1 MFYTQ
6 NIIPP
11 SLNVLIPFS
20 YLPPHLFCKTN
31 YEQQLNDKTS
41 KSFWLVW
48 NEGTIF
54 IVTQSVCNPFMIPNC
69 EIPLEVHIVQ
79 FCFMHYWSEF
89 NQAPEICILLDINA
103 VTWQKKK
110 HKHPQI
116 RAGNG
121 CHTHSK
127 NTGCA
132 VLRTKGKTAAVQ
144 HILHKT
150 CFLTR
155 LQWLHPPLAE
165 GNNYR
170 CGLNPDLVVFSSQWN
185 MGPSLK

>member
-103 VTWQKKK
+103 VTWQKKSTNT
-110 HKHPQI
+110 HKSEQ
-116 RAGNG
+116 AM
-121 CHTHSK
+121 
-127 NTGCA
+127 A
-132 VLRTKGKTAAVQ
+132 VTRTAKILDVQ
-144 HILHKT
+144 YWEQKE
-150 CFLTR
+150 R
-155 LQWLHPPLAE
+155 LQLYNTYCTKHVSLPDSNGYILLWLKVIIT
-165 GNNYR
+165 G
-170 CGLNPDLVVFSSQWN
+170 VV
-185 MGPSLK
+185 

>member
-89 NQAPEICILLDINA
+89 NQAPEICILLDINS
-103 VTWQKKK
+103 VTWQRKAQT
-110 HKHPQI
+110 PTNQS
-116 RAGNG
+116 R
-121 CHTHSK
+121 
-127 NTGCA
+127 
-132 VLRTKGKTAAVQ
+132 
-144 HILHKT
+144 
-150 CFLTR
+150 
-155 LQWLHPPLAE
+155 QWLSHAQQKYWMCSTENKRKDCSCTTHTAQNMFPYQTPM
-165 GNNYR
+165 
-170 CGLNPDLVVFSSQWN
+170 VTSSSGWR
-185 MGPSLK
+185 